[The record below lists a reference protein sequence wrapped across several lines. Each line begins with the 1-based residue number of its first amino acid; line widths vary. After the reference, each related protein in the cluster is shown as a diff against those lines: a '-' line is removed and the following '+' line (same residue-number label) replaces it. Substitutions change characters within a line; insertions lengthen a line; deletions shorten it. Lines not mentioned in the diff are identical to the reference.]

1 MADTRDLKSLAL
13 KGVRVR
19 VSLAAPK
26 QEILKEVSCFFY
38 KIGRIFLFYGPFFYF
53 CPGGRFLHKIWY
65 APNERGFI

>member
-26 QEILKEVSCFFY
+26 QGILKRISCFFV
-38 KIGRIFLFYGPFFYF
+38 KAAAFFCFTDRFFISVPGAVFCIKYGMPQ
-53 CPGGRFLHKIWY
+53 
-65 APNERGFI
+65 

>member
-26 QEILKEVSCFFY
+26 QEILKEVSCFFV
-38 KIGRIFLFYGPFFYF
+38 KSAVFFRFTDRFFISVPGWDLCIKYGMPQ
-53 CPGGRFLHKIWY
+53 
-65 APNERGFI
+65 